1 MDEWTSL
8 NAGELMFQ
16 AAAGHYYLC
25 NAVIVTENHLHFVN
39 GRHIVCKP
47 VGELYKFHE
56 HV

>member
-25 NAVIVTENHLHFVN
+25 NAVIVTKNHLHFVN